1 MIQISVAKVM
11 YPDINDAALRR
22 FGGVT
27 QAVFSLDNIS
37 FPIMLK
43 IRGNNVFSL

>member
-11 YPDINDAALRR
+11 YPDINDAALR

-43 IRGNNVFSL
+43 IRGNDVFSL